1 MGPSR
6 PPTSHSQTHPS
17 HSQEYPLSS
26 PDPYSPSQND
36 LSAHCQSY
44 PGLMTVRRGSDQS
57 VRRVRRD
64 PLVRWDQSVRRDL
77 THLLTRHQEQQS
89 LGWKALSRYSNLV
102 VAAMVRLEPLK
113 TVIHKFSADYAYL

>member
-1 MGPSR
+1 MGPTRRR
-6 PPTSHSQTHPS
+6 PSHSQTGPS

-44 PGLMTVRRGSDQS
+44 PGLMTVRR
-57 VRRVRRD
+57 VRRD

-77 THLLTRHQEQQS
+77 RHLLTRHQEQQS
-89 LGWKALSRYSNLV
+89 LDWKALSRYSNLV
-102 VAAMVRLEPLK
+102 VAAVVRLEPLK
-113 TVIHKFSADYAYL
+113 TVIDKFSADYAYL